1 MAALSRAIAIRGS
14 AEAELWVD
22 AAAPDRAGPGTDAG
36 VAGVASADDA
46 DDSCCF
52 DLSGDS
58 PATDASSMRRA
69 PSARRKR
76 TVKPLN
82 RRPDTAARTMYQ
94 CPA

>member
-1 MAALSRAIAIRGS
+1 MAD
-14 AEAELWVD
+14 AEADGAEAD
-22 AAAPDRAGPGTDAG
+22 ATAPDRAGPGTAAG
-36 VAGVASADDA
+36 ASGVASADDA

-58 PATDASSMRRA
+58 PATDASSMRRT

-94 CPA
+94 CPV